1 MTAAL
6 IFLFSFLTEVAN
18 LYDLQM
24 MMNTTGSLKHVGK
37 AGMSMLDLRSQ
48 LLNCFV
54 LYIIIMTSHFYVQ
67 IDHIL

>member
-54 LYIIIMTSHFYVQ
+54 LYI
-67 IDHIL
+67 